1 MINEPTI
8 EQKNEAIGVFM
19 GGQWKTKLIG
29 GRERRWFYYNDLPFA
44 RVKNPI
50 DLNYHKSWEE
60 LMPVIEK
67 ISKLPL
73 LHWDNRVCTDPQD
86 VCYPRT
92 FGMPTEDGK
101 NVMVRFN
108 GFSLHTAPTLI
119 EAAFMAVYEVA
130 EYHNKQKEAT
140 NG

>member
-1 MINEPTI
+1 MSNEPTI
-8 EQKNEAIGVFM
+8 EQMNEAICKFM
-19 GGQWKTKLIG
+19 GGYRKI
-29 GRERRWFYYNDLPFA
+29 ERPD
-44 RVKNPI
+44 
-50 DLNYHKSWEE
+50 YHINVYKGPDEIEWETGKYLKYHSSFDW
-60 LMPVIEK
+60 LMEVIIK

-73 LHWDNRVCTDPQD
+73 LNWDNTPCTDPQD

-119 EAAFMAVYEVA
+119 QAAHMAVYEVA
-130 EYHNKQKEAT
+130 EYHNKQKEV
-140 NG
+140 NNV